1 MYASVFCSR
10 ISPHGTRHSPHGIKH
25 IQYSLYRRV
34 RPCKAPLILGFRA
47 FIRNIT
53 FFYIRMSSQIIEIL
67 VLIHYHLVSMI
78 QFVVF
83 NPDKASKLSCFQIK
97 LKKRRAPACP
107 ASPVPPVVSIK
118 ICCTTRPV
126 PNVKM
131 ASVKCINE
139 HFRCLKRRFKNNLLG
154 QCRPL
159 PKRQSCLREQSV
171 LHR

>member
-83 NPDKASKLSCFQIK
+83 NPDKASKLQHDTVCCIQSRQGVEALLFPDQAQE
-97 LKKRRAPACP
+97 APGTSLSGLP
-107 ASPVPPVVSIK
+107 RSTGSIYK
-118 ICCTTRPV
+118 D
-126 PNVKM
+126 M
-131 ASVKCINE
+131 
-139 HFRCLKRRFKNNLLG
+139 
-154 QCRPL
+154 
-159 PKRQSCLREQSV
+159 
-171 LHR
+171 LHD